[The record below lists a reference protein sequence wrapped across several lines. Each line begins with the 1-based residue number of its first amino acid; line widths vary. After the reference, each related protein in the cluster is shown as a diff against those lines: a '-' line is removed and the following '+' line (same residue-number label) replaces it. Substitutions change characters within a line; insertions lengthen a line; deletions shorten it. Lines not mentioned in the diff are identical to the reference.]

1 MLLKAIVAVSC
12 RPEGTFINHDKMY
25 QIYTKET
32 RIPATVYRKIMLIM
46 RLTTVLLIA
55 SLIQVSAAT
64 FGQRITLNGKAIPLE
79 KLLKEIQ
86 AQSGYD
92 FIYDLNIVK
101 QSGNVDIA
109 VKNVTVR
116 DALHSVL
123 YGLQLTYKIEDKKVS
138 IRRKENPSLLD
149 HILASLADIDV
160 RGQIQ
165 GEKGTPLRG
174 ATVKLKGTAKSVTT
188 DEQGNFLLR
197 NVPEDGIIEI
207 SFVGYEKIELKA
219 GKNLGVIKLKASNM
233 ELTEVQVVN
242 TGYQKIAQRRAT
254 GAVTTVTS
262 DQLETRFTPN
272 IIDNLEGRV
281 PGLVNYGG
289 RITIR
294 GTGTL
299 FAESR
304 PLLVVDGLP
313 VEAAYEDLNPYDVES
328 ITILKDAA
336 ASAIY
341 GARASNG
348 VIIVTTK
355 KATELNKIDIEAS
368 SNTTVWQNRN
378 VNYADNWYMTP
389 AQQVD
394 RESQYYKWLYNDAPN
409 AAVSITS
416 MANAIAGTGSF
427 NLNPTPI
434 QYDHYLL
441 KTGAIQ
447 QAELDRRL
455 AQYKTQNFAKD
466 YADNILRQ
474 RVLQMHNLSV
484 RNRTNNFQSNLVLNY
499 KGDNTGKVT
508 DKDNQLN
515 IFYKGTYDMTKWL
528 AINFSVNNILQRAT
542 QRRSNY
548 IENMMDPFSL
558 PAYFSLFNPDGS
570 QFNISPGSGYSSR
583 YSTWVEDNKALR
595 PMHYYLLNEIKLNQ
609 HKIERQYT
617 RYHGELLFKLIKG
630 LTFNTQYVYEISRQ
644 SEINNSEADSYLMR
658 LMRNVYTVKNTNGTY
673 RYMTPQTGGRLA
685 TENSQGNNW
694 TARGQVNFSRVFK
707 NVHNVDFLAGVE
719 FRENNTKGTRN
730 LYLGWDDQL
739 QSQSTTT
746 VNYAELWN
754 VNNTTFYA
762 PGYPARQFIF
772 TPFIENAI
780 AVNNA
785 LTFGVPGNN
794 LSEIRRR
801 NASGYANMTY
811 TYDRRYN
818 VFGSIRKDYAD
829 VYGLATEF
837 RGAPFGSVGL
847 SWNLDQER
855 FMEKYRQVNL
865 LKLRGS
871 YGYTGNIYQ
880 GATSYMTATTG
891 QSNSNTGLPRATIES
906 PGNPELSWE
915 KTGTINVGVEFM
927 LFDSRLRGVFDWYN
941 KKSEK
946 VFSNQ
951 TLDVTKGFTSLIMN
965 MANVKNNGLE
975 LTLAY
980 DWFRSKDRN
989 GFSWTTSGIGSWN
1002 KNEVTRVEVQANNA
1016 YQIVDI
1022 GYKQGY
1028 PVRSL
1033 FSYKFAGLTDKGVQS
1048 WYAEDGRI
1056 IPEVG
1061 IQVATP
1067 GSVYFT
1073 GQADPKYTYAME
1085 NQLSWK
1091 GFSLNL
1097 LMVYYGG
1104 HYMRANPVQ
1113 ISGSPAGGP
1122 VRSWYLNAW
1131 TPTNTNTNIPGIWE
1145 FNNSGGTQPA
1155 VQNNTDVFVHAA
1167 DFLKIRNFVLGYDLP
1182 RASVSKIGLNN
1193 LRLRFQVN
1201 NLPAL
1206 WKSNDIGIDPE
1217 TLGIRLP
1224 TSYVFGIN
1232 FNF

>member
-1 MLLKAIVAVSC
+1 
-12 RPEGTFINHDKMY
+12 MY

-32 RIPATVYRKIMLIM
+32 GMPAMVYRKIMLIM
-46 RLTTVLLIA
+46 RLTTVILIA

-64 FGQRITLNGKAIPLE
+64 FGQRITLNGRAVPLE

-92 FIYDLNIVK
+92 FIYDLNVVK
-101 QSGNVDIA
+101 QSGRVNVA
-109 VKNVTVR
+109 VKNVPVE

-123 YGLQLTYKIEDKKVS
+123 YGLPLTYKIENGKVS
-138 IRRKENPSLLD
+138 IRKKEALSA
-149 HILASLADIDV
+149 LANLIAHLADIDV
-160 RGQIQ
+160 RGRILD
-165 GEKGTPLRG
+165 EKGIPMRG
-174 ATVKLKGTAKSVTT
+174 ATVKLKGTAKTATT
-188 DEQGNFLLR
+188 DDQGEFLLR

-219 GKNLGVIKLKASNM
+219 GKNLGTIKLTASSM
-233 ELTEVQVVN
+233 GLVEVQVVN
-242 TGYQKIAQRRAT
+242 TGYQKIAQARAT

-262 DQLETRFTPN
+262 DQLKTRFTPN

-281 PGLVNYGG
+281 AGLVNYGG
-289 RITIR
+289 RIAIR

-328 ITILKDAA
+328 VTILKDAA
-336 ASAIY
+336 AAAIY

-355 KATELNKIDIEAS
+355 KATDLNKIDIEVS

-378 VNYADNWYMTP
+378 IDYADNWYMTP
-389 AQQVD
+389 EQQVD
-394 RESQYYKWLYNDAPN
+394 KENEYYKWQYNDAPN
-409 AAVSITS
+409 AAAFLTSIKNS
-416 MANAIAGTGSF
+416 LAGTGSF
-427 NLNPTPI
+427 GMNITPV

-508 DKDNQLN
+508 DKENQLN
-515 IFYKGTYDMTKWL
+515 IFYKGTYEMTKWL
-528 AINFSVNNILQRAT
+528 SINFSVNNILQRAN
-542 QRRSNY
+542 QRRSNLV
-548 IENMMDPFSL
+548 ENMMDPFSL
-558 PAYFSLFNPDGS
+558 PAYYSLFKPDGS
-570 QFNISPGSGYSSR
+570 QANISPGLGYYNS

-595 PMHYYLLNEIKLNQ
+595 PMHYYLLDEIKLNK

-617 RYHGELLFKLIKG
+617 RYHGELLFKLMEG
-630 LTFNTQYVYEISRQ
+630 LTFNTQYVYEVNRQ
-644 SEINNSEADSYLMR
+644 SESNYSEADSYLMR

-673 RYMTPQTGGRLA
+673 RYMIPQTGGRLA
-685 TENSQGNNW
+685 TENTQGNNW

-719 FRENNTKGTRN
+719 FRETNTKGTRN

-746 VNYAELWN
+746 VSYPELWN
-754 VNNTTFYA
+754 VSSTSFYA

-780 AVNNA
+780 TPSGLAEV
-785 LTFGVPGNN
+785 
-794 LSEIRRR
+794 RRR
-801 NASGYANMTY
+801 NASGYANLTY

-818 VFGSIRKDYAD
+818 VFGSLRKDFAD

-837 RGAPFGSVGL
+837 RGAPFGSVGV

-855 FMEKYRQVNL
+855 FMEKYKDVNL
-865 LKLRGS
+865 LKLRAS

-891 QSNSNTGLPRATIES
+891 QVNNLTGLPLATIES

-915 KTGTINVGVEFM
+915 KTGTINIGTEFA
-927 LFDSRLRGVFDWYN
+927 LFDSRLRGVVDWYN

-951 TLDVTKGFTSLIMN
+951 TLDVTKGFTSLVRN
-965 MANVKNNGLE
+965 MANVKNNGVE

-980 DWFRSKDRN
+980 DWFRAKDRN
-989 GFSWTTSGIGSWN
+989 GFSWTTSGTASWN

-1016 YQIVDI
+1016 YQIVSI
-1022 GYKQGY
+1022 GYKEGY

-1033 FSYKFAGLTDKGVQS
+1033 FSYKFAGLTQNGVQS

-1056 IPEVG
+1056 IPDVG
-1061 IQVATP
+1061 VQVATP

-1073 GQADPKYTYAME
+1073 GQADPKHTYAME

-1097 LMVYYGG
+1097 MMVYYGG
-1104 HYMRANPVQ
+1104 HHMRANQVQ
-1113 ISGSPAGGP
+1113 IMGGP
-1122 VRSWYLNAW
+1122 GAAPIRSWYLNSW
-1131 TPTNTNTNIPGIWE
+1131 TPTNTNTNIPGVGQY
-1145 FNNSGGTQPA
+1145 NNSGGTQPA
-1155 VQNNTDVFVHAA
+1155 VQNNTDTFVHAA
-1167 DFLKIRNFVLGYDLP
+1167 DFLKIRNFVLGYDMP
-1182 RASVSKIGLNN
+1182 RTAVSRIGLNN

-1206 WKSNDIGIDPE
+1206 WKSNDIGVDPE

-1224 TSYVFGIN
+1224 TSYVFGVN

>member
-1 MLLKAIVAVSC
+1 
-12 RPEGTFINHDKMY
+12 MY

-32 RIPATVYRKIMLIM
+32 GIPVAVYRKIMLIM

-64 FGQRITLNGKAIPLE
+64 FGQRITLNGSAVPLE

-86 AQSGYD
+86 SQSGYD
-92 FIYDLNIVK
+92 FIYDLNVVK
-101 QSGNVDIA
+101 QSGRVNIA
-109 VKNVTVR
+109 VKNATVE

-123 YGLQLTYKIEDKKVS
+123 YGLPLTYKIVNGQVS
-138 IRRKENPSLLD
+138 IRKKESPSV
-149 HILASLADIDV
+149 LANVLARLADIDV
-160 RGQIQ
+160 RGRILD
-165 GEKGTPLRG
+165 EKGIPMRG
-174 ATVKLKGTAKSVTT
+174 ATVKLKGTGKTATA
-188 DEQGNFLLR
+188 DEQGEFLLR

-219 GKNLGVIKLKASNM
+219 GKNLGVIKLTASSM
-233 ELTEVQVVN
+233 GLVEVQILN
-242 TGYQKIAQRRAT
+242 TGYQKIAQARAT

-262 DQLETRFTPN
+262 DQLKTRFTPN
-272 IIDNLEGRV
+272 ILDNLEGRV

-299 FAESR
+299 FAESK

-328 ITILKDAA
+328 VTILKDAA

-355 KATELNKIDIEAS
+355 RAPELNKIDIEVS

-378 VNYADNWYMTP
+378 VDYADNWYMTP
-389 AQQVD
+389 EQQVD
-394 RESQYYKWLYNDAPN
+394 KENEFYKWQYNGAPN
-409 AAVSITS
+409 AAASLTAVQ
-416 MANAIAGTGSF
+416 NALAGTGSLHL
-427 NLNPTPI
+427 NLTPI

-455 AQYKTQNFAKD
+455 AQYKTQNFAQD
-466 YADNILRQ
+466 YADNVLRQ
-474 RVLQMHNLSV
+474 RVLQMHNISV

-515 IFYKGTYDMTKWL
+515 IFYKGAYDMTKWL
-528 AINFSVNNILQRAT
+528 TINFSVNNILHRAT

-548 IENMMDPFSL
+548 IENITDPFSL
-558 PAYFSLFNPDGS
+558 PAYYSLFNPDGS
-570 QFNISPGSGYSSR
+570 QANISPGFAHYYTP
-583 YSTWVEDNKALR
+583 YSTWAEDNKALR
-595 PMHYYLLNEIKLNQ
+595 PMHYYLLDEINLNK

-617 RYHGELLFKLIKG
+617 RYHGELLFKLMPG
-630 LTFNTQYVYEISRQ
+630 LTFNTQYVYEVNRQ

-673 RYMTPQTGGRLA
+673 RYMIPQTGGRLV
-685 TENSQGNNW
+685 TENTQGNNW
-694 TARGQVNFSRVFK
+694 TARGQVNFSRVIK
-707 NVHNVDFLAGVE
+707 NVHNVDLLAGVE
-719 FRENNTKGTRN
+719 FRETNTKGTRN

-739 QSQSTTT
+739 QSHATTT
-746 VNYAELWN
+746 VNYNELWN

-772 TPFIENAI
+772 MPFIDNAI
-780 AVNNA
+780 AVNNT
-785 LTFGVPGNN
+785 LTFNVPGNN
-794 LSEIRRR
+794 ISEVRRR

-818 VFGSIRKDYAD
+818 AFGSIRKDFAD

-847 SWNLDQER
+847 SWNIDQER
-855 FMEKYRQVNL
+855 FMEKYNYINL
-865 LKLRGS
+865 LKMRAS

-915 KTGTINVGVEFM
+915 KTGTINVGTEFM
-927 LFDSRLRGVFDWYN
+927 LFDSRLRGVLDWYS

-980 DWFRSKDRN
+980 DWFRAKDRN

-1002 KNEVTRVEVQANNA
+1002 TNEVTRVEVQANSA
-1016 YQIVDI
+1016 FQIVSI
-1022 GYKQGY
+1022 GYKEGY

-1033 FSYKFAGLTDKGVQS
+1033 FSYKFAGLTQNGVQS

-1056 IPEVG
+1056 IPDVG
-1061 IQVATP
+1061 IQSATP

-1073 GQADPKYTYAME
+1073 GQADPKYSYSLE

-1091 GFSLNL
+1091 GFSLNVM
-1097 LMVYYGG
+1097 MVYYGG
-1104 HYMRANPVQ
+1104 HHLRANQVQ
-1113 ISGSPAGGP
+1113 IMGGP
-1122 VRSWYLNAW
+1122 GTAPIRSWYLNSW
-1131 TPTNTNTNIPGIWE
+1131 TPANTNTNIPGVGQY
-1145 FNNSGGTQPA
+1145 NNSGGTQPA
-1155 VQNNTDVFVHAA
+1155 VQNNTDIFVQPA

-1182 RASVSKIGLNN
+1182 GSYAGRIGLNN
-1193 LRLRFQVN
+1193 LRLRFQMN

-1206 WKSNDIGIDPE
+1206 WKSNDIGVDPE

-1224 TSYVFGIN
+1224 TSYVFGVN

>member
-1 MLLKAIVAVSC
+1 
-12 RPEGTFINHDKMY
+12 MY
-25 QIYTKET
+25 QIYTKKT
-32 RIPATVYRKIMLIM
+32 GIPAVVYRKIMLIM
-46 RLTTVLLIA
+46 RLTTIILIA

-64 FGQRITLNGKAIPLE
+64 FGQRITLKGRSVPLE

-86 AQSGYD
+86 SQSGYD
-92 FIYDLNIVK
+92 FIYDLNVVK
-101 QSGNVDIA
+101 KSGSVNIA
-109 VKNVTVR
+109 VKNVTVE

-123 YGLQLTYKIEDKKVS
+123 YGLPLTYKIENNKISIKKKEAPS
-138 IRRKENPSLLD
+138 ILDNLL
-149 HILASLADIDV
+149 AKFVDIDV
-160 RGQIQ
+160 RGQILD
-165 GEKGTPLRG
+165 EKGMPMRG
-174 ATVKLKGTAKSVTT
+174 ASVKLKGTSKSVTT
-188 DEQGNFLLR
+188 NEQGEFLLR
-197 NVPEDGIIEI
+197 NVPDDGIIEI
-207 SFVGYEKIELKA
+207 SFIGYEKIELKA
-219 GKNLGVIKLKASNM
+219 GKNLGVIKLNASSM
-233 ELTEVQVVN
+233 GLVEVQVVN
-242 TGYQKIAQRRAT
+242 TGYQKIAQQRAT
-254 GAVTTVTS
+254 GAITTITS
-262 DQLETRFTPN
+262 DQLQTRFTPN

-281 PGLVNYGG
+281 AGLVNYGD

-313 VEAAYEDLNPYDVES
+313 IEAAYEDLNPYDVES

-355 KATELNKIDIEAS
+355 KATELNKIDVEVS

-378 VNYADNWYMTP
+378 IDYADNWYMTP

-394 RESQYYKWLYNDAPN
+394 RENQYFKWLYNEAPN
-409 AAVSITS
+409 AAASVTS
-416 MANAIAGTGSF
+416 MANSIAGTGSF
-427 NLNPTPI
+427 ELNPTPI

-466 YADNILRQ
+466 YADNMLRQ
-474 RVLQMHNLSV
+474 RLLQMHNLSI
-484 RNRTNNFQSNLVLNY
+484 RNRTKNFQSNLVLNY
-499 KGDNTGKVT
+499 KGDNTGKVQ
-508 DKDNQLN
+508 DKDDQLN
-515 IFYKGTYDMTKWL
+515 IFYKGSYDMTKWL
-528 AINFSVNNILQRAT
+528 TVNFSVNNILQRAT
-542 QRRSNY
+542 ERRSNDV
-548 IENMMDPFSL
+548 ENTMDPFNL
-558 PAYFSLFNPDGS
+558 PAYYSLFNPDGS
-570 QFNISPGSGYSSR
+570 QANISPGGTHYYNP

-595 PMHYYLLNEIKLNQ
+595 PMHYYLLDEMNLNK
-609 HKIERQYT
+609 HKIERQNT
-617 RYHGELLFKLIKG
+617 RYHGELLFKIIEG
-630 LTFNTQYVYEISRQ
+630 LTFNTQYVYEVNRQ

-658 LMRNVYTVKNTNGTY
+658 LMRNVYTVRNTNGSY
-673 RYMTPQTGGRLA
+673 RYMIPQTGGRLA
-685 TENSQGNNW
+685 TENIQGNYW
-694 TARGQVNFSRVFK
+694 TARGQANFSRVIK
-707 NVHNVDFLAGVE
+707 DVHQIDLLAGVE
-719 FRENNTKGTRN
+719 FRETNTKGTRN

-746 VNYAELWN
+746 VNYNELWN
-754 VNNTTFYA
+754 INNTTFYA

-780 AVNNA
+780 TLN
-785 LTFGVPGNN
+785 VPGKN
-794 LSEIRRR
+794 LSEVRRR

-818 VFGSIRKDYAD
+818 VFGSIRKDFAD

-837 RGAPFGSVGL
+837 RGSPFGSVGI
-847 SWNLDQER
+847 SWNLNNEQ
-855 FMEKYRQVNL
+855 FMQKYEAVNL

-871 YGYTGNIYQ
+871 YGFTGNIYQ

-891 QSNSNTGLPRATIES
+891 LANSNTGLPRATIES

-915 KTGTINVGVEFM
+915 KTGTINIGTEFM
-927 LFDSRLRGVFDWYN
+927 LFDSRLRGVLDWYS

-951 TLDVTKGFTSLIMN
+951 TLEVTKGFSSLIMN
-965 MANVKNNGLE
+965 MANVKNNGVE

-980 DWFRSKDRN
+980 DWFRAKDRN

-1002 KNEVTRVEVQANNA
+1002 KNEVTRVEIQANSA
-1016 YQIVDI
+1016 YQVVSI

-1033 FSYKFAGLTDKGVQS
+1033 FSYKYAGLTANGVQS
-1048 WYAEDGRI
+1048 WFAEDGRI

-1061 IQVATP
+1061 IQSATP

-1091 GFSLNL
+1091 GFSLNMM
-1097 LMVYYGG
+1097 MVYYGG
-1104 HYMRANPVQ
+1104 HHMRANQVQ
-1113 ISGSPAGGP
+1113 INGRPAAAP
-1122 VRSWYLNAW
+1122 VRSWYLDAW
-1131 TPTNTNTNIPGIWE
+1131 TPTNTNTSIPGIWE
-1145 FNNSGGTQPA
+1145 FNNAGGTQPA
-1155 VQNNTDVFVHAA
+1155 VQNNTDIFVHAA
-1167 DFLKIRNFVLGYDLP
+1167 DFLKIRNFVLGYDVP
-1182 RASVSKIGLNN
+1182 RTAVSKIGLNN
-1193 LRLRFQVN
+1193 LRLRFQMN

-1206 WKSNDIGIDPE
+1206 WKSNDIGVDPE

-1224 TSYVFGIN
+1224 TSYVFGVN

>member
-1 MLLKAIVAVSC
+1 
-12 RPEGTFINHDKMY
+12 MY

-32 RIPATVYRKIMLIM
+32 GIPAVVYRKILLIM
-46 RLTTVLLIA
+46 RLTTIILIA

-64 FGQRITLNGKAIPLE
+64 FGQRITLNGKAVPLE

-86 AQSGYD
+86 SQSGYD
-92 FIYDLNIVK
+92 FIYDLNVVK
-101 QSGNVDIA
+101 QSGNVNVA
-109 VKNVTVR
+109 VKNVTVE

-123 YGLQLTYKIEDKKVS
+123 YGLSLTYKIEDKKIS
-138 IRRKENPSLLD
+138 IRKKEISSVLDNLLA
-149 HILASLADIDV
+149 IFNDIDV
-160 RGQIQ
+160 RGRLLD
-165 GEKGTPLRG
+165 EKGTPMRG
-174 ATVKLKGTAKSVTT
+174 ATVKLKGTTKSVTT
-188 DEQGNFLLR
+188 NEQGEFLLK
-197 NVPEDGIIEI
+197 NVPEDGIIVI
-207 SFVGYEKIELKA
+207 SFIGYEKMELKA
-219 GKNLGVIKLKASNM
+219 SKNLGIIRLTASSM
-233 ELTEVQVVN
+233 GLVEVQVVN
-242 TGYQKIAQRRAT
+242 TGYQKIAQQRAT

-262 DQLETRFTPN
+262 DQLQTRFTPN

-281 PGLVNYGG
+281 AGLVKYGN

-313 VEAAYEDLNPYDVES
+313 VEMAYEDLNPYDVES

-355 KATELNKIDIEAS
+355 KATDLNKIDIEVS

-378 VNYADNWYMTP
+378 IDYADNWYMTP

-394 RESQYYKWLYNDAPN
+394 KENEYFKWLYNDAPN
-409 AAVSITS
+409 AAASVTS
-416 MANAIAGTGSF
+416 MANAIAGTGSYS
-427 NLNPTPI
+427 LNPTPI

-466 YADNILRQ
+466 YADNVLRQ

-499 KGDNTGKVT
+499 KGDNTGKIQ

-528 AINFSVNNILQRAT
+528 TVNFSVNNILQRAT

-548 IENMMDPFSL
+548 VENIMDPFSL
-558 PAYFSLFNPDGS
+558 PAYYSLFNPDGS
-570 QFNISPGSGYSSR
+570 QANISPGGTHYYNP

-595 PMHYYLLNEIKLNQ
+595 PMHYYLLDEIKLNK
-609 HKIERQYT
+609 HKIERQNT
-617 RYHGELLFKLIKG
+617 RYHGELLFKVIPG
-630 LTFNTQYVYEISRQ
+630 LTFNTQYVYEVNRQ

-673 RYMTPQTGGRLA
+673 RYMIPQTGGRLT
-685 TENSQGNNW
+685 TENIQGNYW
-694 TARGQVNFSRVFK
+694 TARGQVNFSRVIK
-707 NVHNVDFLAGVE
+707 DVHNIDLLAGVE
-719 FRENNTKGTRN
+719 FRETNTKGTRN

-746 VNYAELWN
+746 VNYNELWN
-754 VNNTTFYA
+754 INNTTFYA

-818 VFGSIRKDYAD
+818 VFGSIRKDFAD

-837 RGAPFGSVGL
+837 RGAPFGSVGI
-847 SWNLDQER
+847 SWNLDKER
-855 FMEKYRQVNL
+855 FMSKYNDINL
-865 LKLRGS
+865 LKLRAS

-891 QSNSNTGLPRATIES
+891 QVNSNTGLPRATIES

-915 KTGTINVGVEFM
+915 KTGTINIGTEFM
-927 LFDSRLRGVFDWYN
+927 LFDSRLRGVVDWYD

-951 TLDVTKGFTSLIMN
+951 TLDVTKGFSSLVMN
-965 MANVKNNGLE
+965 MASLKNNGLE

-980 DWFRSKDRN
+980 DWFRPKDRN

-1002 KNEVTRVEVQANNA
+1002 KNKVTRVEVQANNA

-1022 GYKQGY
+1022 GYKEGY

-1033 FSYKFAGLTDKGVQS
+1033 FSFKFAGLTQNGVQS

-1056 IPEVG
+1056 IPDVG

-1073 GQADPKYTYAME
+1073 GQADPKYTYALE
-1085 NQLSWK
+1085 NQLSWR

-1104 HYMRANPVQ
+1104 HHMRANQVQ
-1113 ISGSPAGGP
+1113 INGVPGASP
-1122 VRSWYLNAW
+1122 VRSWYLNSW
-1131 TPTNTNTNIPGIWE
+1131 TPANTNTNIPGIWQY
-1145 FNNSGGTQPA
+1145 NNSGGTQPA
-1155 VQNNTDVFVHAA
+1155 VQNNTDIFVHAA

-1182 RASVSKIGLNN
+1182 GTAVSRIGLTN

-1206 WKSNDIGIDPE
+1206 WKSNKIGIDPE

-1224 TSYVFGIN
+1224 SSYVFGVN